1 MTSGRDP
8 GVSPPLA
15 LAFLD
20 GGFDEL
26 TARSALR
33 SLAITGV
40 AIALLAALRPDAA
53 RYYLLLGGV
62 VLACSTVLFALR
74 RRLRPQMVARGVLV
88 IGTLTV
94 VVAAVLSGG
103 AFSPAYHA
111 FAVALVGGA
120 WLVLSPRAA
129 LGATA
134 LSIALGAILAAL
146 TARGTISEPWIV
158 HTPWS
163 VWLTTTLGSMLIAL
177 VQWLELHRL
186 RASAGAL
193 KAELGRS
200 EAAQLQAARSEQRY
214 AEVVSTAPGVVYEF
228 EVRPDGSR
236 AFTFMSEGARHLFD
250 VAPEAIQ
257 ADANVVFGMITS
269 PAELA
274 RVEASILH
282 SYQTLGRWNI
292 EGEVRTP
299 AGHLRWLRAE
309 SSPTRLPDGTVRWH
323 GFITDMSERIKAEH
337 ALRESQHAL
346 KQSLSMIQAA
356 FESTVDGLLMV
367 DMAGR
372 ATGYNQKFL
381 SLWRIPEVI
390 ARTYDAEQLRA
401 HVMRQVLDGEAFRA
415 RVEEIYARPEAVSFD
430 TLSLPDGRH
439 YERYSQPQVVDGVV
453 VGRVWSFRD
462 VTARAS
468 DERRRAEL
476 EQALQQAHTLEA
488 LGTLSGGIAH
498 DFNNLLTII
507 LGNAEQATVDTDEAG
522 RQASLAAIMHAAARA
537 SALVREIR
545 EFSQPRATARA
556 VVAVAEAIGS
566 AIHLLRSTMPKNI
579 TLDVRLD
586 PHVTMFTNATQV
598 QQVVTNLVLN
608 AGQAIGDAA
617 GRIEVVL
624 DDVASAE
631 VPDST
636 PRPLAERYARL
647 TVHDTGR
654 GIAADAMPRI
664 FEPFYTTRDDGAGS
678 GLGLAVVNGIVRR
691 HHGIVTVDSVPGA
704 GTTFRIFW
712 PALPPDT
719 ATPRPAAPAAAH
731 ATQSTAGRGRHILV
745 VDDEP
750 DIVKVIA
757 DGLGRMGYQVT
768 AVTDPRDAL
777 AAFTAQ
783 PEAFDAVLSDLSMP
797 HLSGA
802 ALGRRMLDLRP
813 GIPIVLFTG
822 YAAEL
827 SPDEARAAGFRAV
840 LNKPMSLSVLAE
852 SLHRVLLEPTTRLTS
867 S

>member
-1 MTSGRDP
+1 MN
-8 GVSPPLA
+8 
-15 LAFLD
+15 

-33 SLAITGV
+33 SLTVTGLAV
-40 AIALLAALRPDAA
+40 AALAAFRPDAA
-53 RYYLLLGGV
+53 AYYLLVGGV
-62 VLACSTVLFALR
+62 VLAGAATLFTLR
-74 RRLRPQMVARGVLV
+74 RRVRPQTVARGVLV

-103 AFSPAYHA
+103 AYSPAYHA
-111 FAVALVGGA
+111 FTVALVGGA
-120 WLVLSPRAA
+120 WLVLTPAGALRAT
-129 LGATA
+129 G
-134 LSIALGAILAAL
+134 LSIALGAALAAV
-146 TARGTISEPWIV
+146 TAGGTMPAPWIV
-158 HTPWS
+158 HSPWS
-163 VWLTTTLGSMLIAL
+163 VWLTTTVASVLVAL
-177 VQWLELHRL
+177 VQWLEMRRL
-186 RASAGAL
+186 REAAAAL
-193 KAELGRS
+193 TAELARS

-214 AEVVSTAPGVVYEF
+214 ADVVSTAPGVVYEF

-236 AFTFMSEGARHLFD
+236 AFTFMSEGARRLFD
-250 VAPEAIQ
+250 CPPADLVANAQVLFDMIQ
-257 ADANVVFGMITS
+257 S
-269 PAELA
+269 PSREE
-274 RVEASILH
+274 VEAAIARSIA
-282 SYQTLGRWNI
+282 TLDPLDI
-292 EGEVRTP
+292 EGAICTR
-299 AGHLRWLRAE
+299 AGRLKWTRAH
-309 SSPTRLPDGTVRWH
+309 SLPTRRPDGTVRWH
-323 GFITDMSERIKAEH
+323 GVITDITAHVKAER
-337 ALRESQHAL
+337 ALRESQQAL

-356 FESTVDGLLMV
+356 FESTVDGLLIV
-367 DMAGR
+367 DMSGR

-381 SLWRIPEVI
+381 SLWRIPDVI
-390 ARTYDAEQLRA
+390 ARTHDAEQLRA

-415 RVEEIYARPEAVSFD
+415 RVDEIYAQPEAVSFD
-430 TLSLPDGRH
+430 TLSLADGRQ

-462 VTARAS
+462 VSARAS

-507 LGNAEQATVDTDEAG
+507 LGNAEQATVETDEAG
-522 RQASLAAIMHAAARA
+522 RRASLAAIMHAAARA

-556 VVAVAEAIGS
+556 VVAVADAIGS
-566 AIHLLRSTMPKNI
+566 AIQLLRSTMPKTI
-579 TLDVRLD
+579 TLEARLD

-608 AGQAIGDAA
+608 AGQAIGDAT
-617 GRIEVVL
+617 GRIEIVL
-624 DDVASAE
+624 DDVTSAD
-631 VPDST
+631 VPEAT

-654 GIAADAMPRI
+654 GIAAEAMPRI
-664 FEPFYTTRDDGAGS
+664 FEPFFTTRDDSAGT

-691 HHGIVTVDSVPGA
+691 HHGLVTVDSAPGA

-719 ATPRPAAPAAAH
+719 ATPRPPAPVTAATAPTA
-731 ATQSTAGRGRHILV
+731 AGRGRHILV

-768 AVTDPRDAL
+768 AATDPRQAL

-783 PEAFDAVLSDLSMP
+783 PDAFDAVLSDLSMP

-852 SLHRVLLEPTTRLTS
+852 SLHRVLLEPTTTLTAP
-867 S
+867 